1 MGRKELY
8 TRWRLED
15 KGVQGEVG
23 THRELWRDLLSRQRQ
38 WLLSGNIAL
47 SFLDNWCYL
56 LNSHLMIT
64 TEIHPFSQYLAKS
77 SHTESAK
84 ILPLPRSPTLM
95 EDWIRFYASWC
106 FSKQISS
113 HQLMIYQVP
122 ACPEAGDPVGS
133 EEKDDSA
140 LHWLLIL
147 SKTCWGPVI
156 LVSSSLE
163 GWVLEVLMGI
173 GIMVVIN

>member
-1 MGRKELY
+1 MSWISKEGMSSYEGMCFLLSFSISLIPESSDFRSLLLHSAEGFSQHCFSTTVCPKVAFLNY
-8 TRWRLED
+8 KFLRERSWCLSWAGSALGGGTQGALHRWRLED

-95 EDWIRFYASWC
+95 EDWIRF
-106 FSKQISS
+106 
-113 HQLMIYQVP
+113 
-122 ACPEAGDPVGS
+122 
-133 EEKDDSA
+133 
-140 LHWLLIL
+140 
-147 SKTCWGPVI
+147 
-156 LVSSSLE
+156 
-163 GWVLEVLMGI
+163 
-173 GIMVVIN
+173 